1 MKKIIGIVVVLISL
15 LLLIG
20 CTSTAPTKTTANV
33 PAPAEPT
40 VKAATTEAPAA
51 QPAEP
56 AVKTAATNGEVH
68 QVIIQNFK
76 FSPDNLEI
84 KSGDSV
90 EWVNKDSAAHTVSI
104 PALNVDQKLPAGGTV
119 TQKFTDKGD
128 YGYHCTFHPS
138 MQGTVTV
145 N

>member
-15 LLLIG
+15 LLIIG
-20 CTSTAPTKTTANV
+20 CTSTAPTKTTSA
-33 PAPAEPT
+33 PAP
-40 VKAATTEAPAA
+40 A

-56 AVKTAATNGEVH
+56 AVKTTTTTALPTEPAVKAAATSAEVH
-68 QVIIQNFK
+68 QVVVENFK

-104 PALNVDQKLPAGGTV
+104 PALNVDQKLPAGGTF
-119 TQKFTDKGD
+119 TQKFTDKED

>member
-20 CTSTAPTKTTANV
+20 CTSTAPTKTTSASA
-33 PAPAEPT
+33 PAQPAEPT
-40 VKAATTEAPAA
+40 VKTTEAPAA

-56 AVKTAATNGEVH
+56 TVKAAATGGEVH
-68 QVIIQNFK
+68 QVVVENFK
-76 FSPDNLEI
+76 FSPDNLDV
-84 KSGDSV
+84 KAGDSV